1 MDWHRFAN
9 LFRNP
14 IELGRKRF
22 VAPGA
27 ARALVFMLISICG
40 HFAARSSFETL
51 YVGPTPPDISRKG
64 SVLSEAGI
72 AFETSLNST
81 NFSADYRDKGP
92 RHEQY

>member
-1 MDWHRFAN
+1 MRIYFGTPSNWGESASSRPA
-9 LFRNP
+9 R
-14 IELGRKRF
+14 
-22 VAPGA
+22 V
-27 ARALVFMLISICG
+27 RALVFMLISICG